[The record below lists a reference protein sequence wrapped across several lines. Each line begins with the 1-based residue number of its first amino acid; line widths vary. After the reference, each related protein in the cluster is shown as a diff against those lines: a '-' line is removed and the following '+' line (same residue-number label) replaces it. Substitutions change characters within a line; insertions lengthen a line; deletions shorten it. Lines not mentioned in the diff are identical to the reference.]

1 MQRRSLLAAAL
12 AAPAVA
18 RAAEWPNGAIRIIS
32 CYTPGG
38 ANDLLGRFAADVL
51 GRALGVPCVV
61 ENRPGA
67 GGNLGME
74 TVARAAPD
82 GQTLVVAAGAA
93 AINQTLYKNLSF
105 DLRRDFA
112 PVTLL
117 GAVPNVLGVHPGL
130 PPRSTAE
137 FIAWAKAQGN
147 GVAYA
152 SAGIG
157 TVPHL
162 AMALLLNAIGA
173 QGVHVPFR
181 GSAPAVT
188 EVMSG
193 RIPALF
199 ENLPPMATQLRGG
212 NLRGLAIST
221 AQRHPDWPE
230 LPTLAETI
238 PGFEILAWQGLMA
251 PAGTPPA
258 IVARIATEIGAAV
271 RSEAGQAALGRI
283 GALPRPMTPAEF
295 SGFVATEID
304 KWAAAVRLSGA
315 TVE

>member
-1 MQRRSLLAAAL
+1 MQRRSLLGAAL
-12 AAPAVA
+12 ALPSLA
-18 RAAEWPNGAIRIIS
+18 RAAEGPIRIIS

-38 ANDLLGRFAADVL
+38 ANDLLGRWAGDVL
-51 GRALGVPCVV
+51 SRALGVACVV

-74 TVARAAPD
+74 AAARAAPD
-82 GQTLVVAAGAA
+82 GHTLVVAAGAA

-105 DLRRDFA
+105 DVRWDFA
-112 PVTLL
+112 PITLL
-117 GAVPNVLGVHPGL
+117 GAVPNVLGVHPGV
-130 PPRSTAE
+130 PVQNTAQ
-137 FIAWAKAQGN
+137 FIGWARAQPG

-162 AMALLLNAIGA
+162 TMALLLHGIGA

-188 EVMSG
+188 EVMAG
-193 RIPALF
+193 RIPAIF
-199 ENLPPMATQLRGG
+199 ENLPPMAAQLRAGT
-212 NLRGLAIST
+212 LRGLAIST

-230 LPTLAETI
+230 LPTVAETV
-238 PGFEILAWQGLMA
+238 PGFEVLAWQSLMA
-251 PAGTPPA
+251 PAGTPAPLVERLA
-258 IVARIATEIGAAV
+258 GIINAAAQ
-271 RSEAGQAALGRI
+271 SAEGQAALARI
-283 GALPRPMTPAEF
+283 GALPRPLTPDQF
-295 SGFVATEID
+295 TGFVAAEVE
-304 KWAAAVRLSGA
+304 KWAAAVRLTNA